1 MSSQHSGWASLE
13 LRKLEDLMLLV
24 VLALI
29 PALPSLP
36 SLRQG
41 LPRFTTPFL
50 RPEGLWSV
58 TTHSGSCVTLCSA
71 DGPLEPYGGDA
82 QAPGIQP
89 APPNILFQMG

>member
-1 MSSQHSGWASLE
+1 M
-13 LRKLEDLMLLV
+13 KDLMSLV
-24 VLALI
+24 VLALM
-29 PALPSLP
+29 PASPSLP

-58 TTHSGSCVTLCSA
+58 TTHSGSCVQSHSHFALQM
-71 DGPLEPYGGDA
+71 GPRSLSVENA
-82 QAPGIQP
+82 QAPSIPP